1 LVWLGTSPSGVCDW
15 GTIVVL
21 MSTEL
26 LHKSWSRGVQ
36 LLVHVKIQYEL
47 EFQRAV
53 ADSDR

>member
-1 LVWLGTSPSGVCDW
+1 VWLGTSPSGVCDW